1 MAHAPPARILAVP
14 SRRLRVVYVD
24 HCALLSGGELALLR
38 TLPELRDVDAHVI
51 LGEQGPLAG
60 RLEREGISHEV
71 LALDED
77 VRELRRAQVGP
88 RRFPGR
94 VALRTLPY
102 VGRLRRR
109 LRELAPDLVHANSLK
124 SNLYGT
130 LAARAAGVPV
140 VAHVRDRIAPDYLPP
155 AAVPAVRWALV
166 HLPTALITNS
176 RSTLEALSP
185 GRPKGAAAR
194 AHVLHDPYSPA
205 APPAPRAAAANG
217 SPLAFGVVGR
227 IMRWKGQ
234 DVFLRAFA
242 QAFASGAHRAVI
254 VGAPFFGEEDYER
267 ELRALAAELGVA
279 ERVDFTGFVED
290 VPAVLESLDVLVHT
304 SVTPEPF
311 GQVIVEGM
319 AAGVPVVAAGAGGP
333 REIIEDGRTGLLYEP
348 GDSTALAEVLRS
360 LAADATLRERL
371 AAAGRERSADFAPA
385 DTAARLRTIYES
397 VLAGRASG

>member
-1 MAHAPPARILAVP
+1 
-14 SRRLRVVYVD
+14 VYVD

-38 TLPELRDVDAHVI
+38 TLPELRGVDAHVI
-51 LGEQGPLAG
+51 LGEEGPLAG
-60 RLEREGISHEV
+60 RLESEGISHEV

-77 VRELRRAQVGP
+77 VRELRRAEVGP
-88 RRFPGR
+88 RRVPGR
-94 VALRTLPY
+94 VALRTMAY
-102 VGRLRRR
+102 VDRLRRR
-109 LRELAPDLVHANSLK
+109 LRALAPDLVHANSLK

-130 LAARAAGVPV
+130 LAARAARVPV

-155 AAVPAVRWALV
+155 RAVPAIRFALV
-166 HLPTALITNS
+166 RLPTAVIVNS

-185 GRPKGAAAR
+185 GRPKGAAAH
-194 AHVLHDPYSPA
+194 AHVLHDPYRPA

-217 SPLAFGVVGR
+217 SPLTFGVVGR

-242 QAFASGAHRAVI
+242 QAFASASHRAVI

-267 ELRALAAELGVA
+267 ELRGLAADLGVA
-279 ERVDFTGFVED
+279 GRVDFTGFVED

-333 REIIEDGRTGLLYEP
+333 REIIEHGRTGLLYEP
-348 GDSTALAEVLRS
+348 GDSAALAAVLRS
-360 LAADATLRERL
+360 LAGDAALRDRL
-371 AAAGRERSADFAPA
+371 AQAGRERSADFSPA
-385 DTAARLRTIYES
+385 DTAARLRAIYES
-397 VLAGRASG
+397 VLAGRASR